1 MGRLK
6 QQHSQNY
13 TSSGNINTEFE
24 NIVRYLNVAELG
36 NKTVGELMDIMF
48 DVNGNFDGPVE
59 LRLDSTNGFQYRVG
73 TFDDA
78 EEGWITIAA
87 TSALKGDAGQSVGT
101 IEGPFFF
108 NRQEFT
114 ATASQTV
121 FAYTFD
127 STTDDLAVYV
137 NGLLQF
143 KTGVYTSDSSASTVT
158 FGTGLSVND
167 LVTIYSIRTQSVTNY
182 LRSDLTAVASQA
194 VFPFVHGID
203 DKLIVFRNGILQQE
217 GGGNDYTAS
226 FSSDTITFTSALTV
240 NDLVTI
246 ITVENLA
253 IQNVAGMMFE
263 DEYTD
268 AKGKIV
274 FSKLSIADGDI
285 PQLKVASLATT
296 LAEKPKM
303 TIASVTPTSPTTSD
317 LWLDTSQTPNLL
329 KFYDGTQFLQTSPDS
344 TLPAF
349 TVANANYYVRVNGT
363 GTALEYGT
371 IDNSTLVPKTYLGAA
386 NGVASLNSSGKMPSN
401 QLPDVFSTDSLSSFT
416 AGTVSNGDVFIK
428 RIWKEKIRIDGIAH
442 VLSAGTCTIQLKVDG
457 VVVGTTHS
465 TSSSLTDTTLGTT
478 IEIDATSQSKLIE
491 IVVTS
496 VSSAADLE
504 VGIAIATI
512 SV

>member
-6 QQHSQNY
+6 QQHPQNY
-13 TSSGNINTEFE
+13 TSSGNINTEME

-48 DVNGNFDGPVE
+48 DANGNFDAPIE

-73 TFDDA
+73 TYIDA
-78 EEGWITIAA
+78 EEAWITIAA
-87 TSALKGDAGQSVGT
+87 TSALKGDAGTSTGT

-114 ATASQTV
+114 ATSSQTV

-127 STTDDLAVYV
+127 SSTEALAVYV

-143 KTGVYTSDSSASTVT
+143 STGVYTSNSASSTVT
-158 FGTGLSVND
+158 FASGLTTGD
-167 LVTIYSIRTQSVTNY
+167 LVTIYSLRSQSVTNY
-182 LRSDLTAVASQA
+182 LRSDLTASASQA
-194 VFPFVHGID
+194 VFPFVHTAD
-203 DKLIVFRNGILQQE
+203 NSLLVFRNGILQQV
-217 GGGNDYTAS
+217 GGSNDYSSS
-226 FSSDTITFTSALTV
+226 FSSDTITFTSALTAG
-240 NDLVTI
+240 DLVTI
-246 ITVENLA
+246 LTIENLA
-253 IQNVAGMMFE
+253 IKNVAGMMFE

-268 AKGKIV
+268 ANGKIV
-274 FSKLSIADGDI
+274 YSKLSIADADI
-285 PQLKVASLATT
+285 PQAKVTSLATT
-296 LAEKPKM
+296 LAEKPKL
-303 TIASVTPTSPTTSD
+303 TVLGTTPTSPTSGD

-371 IDNSTLVPKTYLGAA
+371 IDNSTLVPKTYMGAA
-386 NGVASLNSSGKMPSN
+386 NGVASLDSNGKMPST
-401 QLPDVFSTDSLSSFT
+401 QLPDVFSTDTFSVFNAS
-416 AGTVSNGDVFIK
+416 TVNNGDTFVK
-428 RIWKEKIRIDGIAH
+428 RIWKENIRIDGIASI
-442 VLSAGTCTIQLKVDG
+442 LSAGTCTIQVKVDN
-457 VVVGTTHS
+457 VLVGTTHAV
-465 TSSSLTDTTLGTT
+465 SSSLTDTTLGTT
-478 IEIDATSQSKLIE
+478 ISIDATTQSKLIE

-496 VSSAADLE
+496 ASGAADLE